1 MNDFQKKFGNPEI
14 TTYEESKEIFNFV
27 GMTSEDIFYDLGCGY
42 GTVCIAAAET
52 HMPKKII
59 GVEARVENFLEA
71 TNRILEKDLEGKI
84 ILRNEFLENVDFSDA
99 TLIYYS
105 VQPSLNHLSH
115 IKKMIRKGCK
125 IITPKIPLP
134 SIIPTKEMSVQG
146 SRFFLMEGPLEEH
159 IAKNSNEWAKTIT
172 KYSDSGIDGLFKTEN
187 NSNWLKELLEKF
199 YPK

>member
-1 MNDFQKKFGNPEI
+1 MNDFQKFFGNPEA
-14 TTYEESKEIFNFV
+14 TTYEESKKIFEFV
-27 GMTSEDIFYDLGCGY
+27 GMTPDDIFYDLGCGY

-84 ILRNEFLENVDFSDA
+84 ILKNEFLENTDFSDA

-115 IKKMIRKGCK
+115 IKKMVKKNCK
-125 IITPKIPLP
+125 IITPEIPLP
-134 SIIPTKEMSVQG
+134 SIIPTKRIELQG
-146 SRFFLMEGPLEEH
+146 SKFFLTEGPLEESK
-159 IAKNSNEWAKTIT
+159 AKNPDEWAKTIT
-172 KYSDSGIDGLFKTEN
+172 EYCDSGIDGLLKSED
-187 NSNWLKELLEKF
+187 NSNWLKELLEKI
-199 YPK
+199 YEK